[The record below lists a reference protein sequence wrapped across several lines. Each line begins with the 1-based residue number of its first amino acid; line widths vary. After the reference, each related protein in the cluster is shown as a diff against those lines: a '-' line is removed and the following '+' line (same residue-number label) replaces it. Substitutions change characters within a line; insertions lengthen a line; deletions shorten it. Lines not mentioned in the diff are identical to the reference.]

1 MEKERMATEKQQ
13 VLIPD
18 YVTVRDLAELIKASP
33 IAVMKKLIAS
43 GTMVSI
49 NQQIDFDTAAIVVE
63 DMGFEA
69 VSATAVAEQ
78 EKEQARAEEINKK
91 FEEIYQG
98 EDVSNLVPR
107 PPVVTILGHVDHGKT
122 TLLDTIRSASVAA
135 GEAGGITQHIGAYR
149 VQHEGRYITFLDTPG
164 HQAFTAMRARGSN
177 SADVAILVV
186 AADDGVMPTTREA
199 LNHVRAANV
208 PVIVA
213 ITKIDKH
220 NANVDRVKQQL
231 AQLGLQPDDW
241 DGDTMMI
248 PINSLKKEGIPDLL
262 EAILLVADSSNFVA
276 NPKGAPRG
284 VVLEARMDRHRGTMA
299 TLLVQN
305 GTLRVG
311 DYVLVGTSHGRIKAM
326 YDDRGKAMKEATP
339 STPVEVLGLN
349 EPPTPGDRWETVKN
363 EREARAI
370 VQDRLNDEKARSQAP
385 ARTFTLED
393 LYANLES
400 NERKEINLIIKVD
413 VQGSIQPITETI
425 ADMSE
430 NNPEKVRIRVLA
442 AEVGNVSEADV
453 MLASASKAIIMAF
466 NTDVPSSVERSAM
479 AQRVEIRKY
488 NIIYKLFEDLEM
500 ALKGMLDPKYEPKTI
515 GKAEV
520 RAVFKIS
527 RVGAIAGCYMLEGEA
542 RRNAKARVY
551 RQEKLL
557 AENVPVGSLKRFNE
571 DVREVRTGY
580 ECGVGLDGFSD
591 FAEGDIIEFFVME
604 RVN

>member
-1 MEKERMATEKQQ
+1 MATEKQQ

-18 YVTVRDLAELIKASP
+18 YITVRDLAGLIKASP
-33 IAVMKKLIAS
+33 IEVMKKLISS

-63 DMGFEA
+63 DLGFEA
-69 VSATAVAEQ
+69 VSASAAAQREI
-78 EKEQARAEEINKK
+78 EQARAEEISKK
-91 FEEIYQG
+91 FKEIYQG
-98 EDVSNLVPR
+98 EDAANLVPR

-122 TLLDTIRSASVAA
+122 TLLDTIRSTAVAA

-164 HQAFTAMRARGSN
+164 HQAFTAMRARGS
-177 SADVAILVV
+177 STADIAVLVV

-213 ITKIDKH
+213 ITKIDKP

-241 DGDTMMI
+241 DGDTLMI
-248 PINSLKKEGIPDLL
+248 PINSLKKQGIPDLL
-262 EAILLVADSSNFVA
+262 EAILLVADAHKFVA
-276 NPKGAPRG
+276 NPKGTPRG
-284 VVLEARMDRHRGTMA
+284 VVLEARMDRQRGAMA

-305 GTLRVG
+305 GTLRTG
-311 DYVLVGTSHGRIKAM
+311 DYVLVGTSYGRIKAM
-326 YDDRGKAMKEATP
+326 YDDRGKTMKEAGP
-339 STPVEVLGLN
+339 STPVEVFGLN
-349 EPPTPGDRWETVKN
+349 EPPIPGERWEVVKN

-370 VQDRLNDEKARSQAP
+370 VQDRLNDAKARAAAP

-393 LYANLES
+393 LYANLEAS
-400 NERKEINLIIKVD
+400 ERKEINLIIKVD

-425 ADMSE
+425 SEMSN
-430 NNPEKVRIRVLA
+430 NNPEKVRIRVLS
-442 AEVGNVSEADV
+442 AEVGSVSEADV
-453 MLASASKAIIMAF
+453 MLASASKAIIIAF
-466 NTDVPSSVERSAM
+466 NTDVPSSVERSA
-479 AQRVEIRKY
+479 ASQRVEIRKY
-488 NIIYKLFEDLEM
+488 KVIYKLFEDLEM

-515 GKAEV
+515 GRAEV

-551 RQEKLL
+551 RQEQVL
-557 AENVPVGSLKRFNE
+557 AENAPVSSLKRFNE
-571 DVREVRTGY
+571 DVREVRAGY
-580 ECGVGLDGFSD
+580 EFGVGLDGFSD
-591 FAEGDIIEFFVME
+591 FAEGDVIEFFVME

>member
-1 MEKERMATEKQQ
+1 MATEKQQ

-33 IAVMKKLIAS
+33 IEVMKKLIAS

-78 EKEQARAEEINKK
+78 EKEQARAEEITKK

-98 EDVSNLVPR
+98 EDASNLVPR

-164 HQAFTAMRARGSN
+164 HQAFTAMRARGSK
-177 SADVAILVV
+177 SADIAILVV

-213 ITKIDKH
+213 ITKVDKH

-248 PINSLKKEGIPDLL
+248 PVNSLKKEGIPDLL

-326 YDDRGKAMKEATP
+326 YDDRGKAIKEATP

-551 RQEKLL
+551 RQDKVL

>member
-1 MEKERMATEKQQ
+1 MATEKQR

-18 YVTVRDLAELIKASP
+18 YVTVRNLAELIKASP
-33 IAVMKKLIAS
+33 IEVMKKLIAS

-78 EKEQARAEEINKK
+78 EKEQARAEELTKK

-98 EDVSNLVPR
+98 EDASNLVPR

-122 TLLDTIRSASVAA
+122 TLLDTIRSSSVAA

-177 SADVAILVV
+177 SADIAILVV

-199 LNHVRAANV
+199 LNHVRAANL

-213 ITKIDKH
+213 ITKVDKH

-241 DGDTMMI
+241 DGDTIMI
-248 PINSLKKEGIPDLL
+248 PVNSLKKEGIPDLL
-262 EAILLVADSSNFVA
+262 EAILLVADSNNFVA

-284 VVLEARMDRHRGTMA
+284 VVLEARVDRHRGTMA

-326 YDDRGKAMKEATP
+326 YDERGKAMKEATP

-349 EPPTPGDRWETVKN
+349 EPPIPGDRWETVKN

-413 VQGSIQPITETI
+413 VQGSIQPIVDTI
-425 ADMSE
+425 KDLSE

-466 NTDVPSSVERSAM
+466 NTDVPSSVERSA
-479 AQRVEIRKY
+479 ASQRVEIRKY

-551 RQEKLL
+551 RQDKLL

>member
-1 MEKERMATEKQQ
+1 MATEKQQ

>member
-1 MEKERMATEKQQ
+1 MATEKQQ

-78 EKEQARAEEINKK
+78 EKEQARAEELTKK

-98 EDVSNLVPR
+98 EDAANLVPR

-177 SADVAILVV
+177 SADIAILVV

-199 LNHVRAANV
+199 LNHARAANL

-213 ITKIDKH
+213 ITKVDKH

-241 DGDTMMI
+241 DGDTIMI
-248 PINSLKKEGIPDLL
+248 PVNSLKKEGIPDLL

-326 YDDRGKAMKEATP
+326 YDDRGKPMKEATP

-349 EPPTPGDRWETVKN
+349 EPPIPGDRWETVKN

-400 NERKEINLIIKVD
+400 SERKEINLIIKVD

-442 AEVGNVSEADV
+442 AEVGSVSEADV
-453 MLASASKAIIMAF
+453 MLASASKAIIIAF
-466 NTDVPSSVERSAM
+466 NTDVPSSVERSALS
-479 AQRVEIRKY
+479 QRVEIRKY

-551 RQEKLL
+551 RQDKLL